1 MSVRPVSPDTATV
14 LCAPV
19 RLCVWLLPAP
29 TAERSVRT
37 ETASPAEPKI
47 HTRWPFLEKTF
58 ADAGLGGLALEEA
71 EWAGAQPGRVGDAG
85 GWIPAPGFSFKPLPC
100 LHASLSWPW
109 VFKGIATCCLL
120 TEAVFHSSGWSAST
134 WWRTKRPVLVSSLK

>member
-1 MSVRPVSPDTATV
+1 MSARPVFPDTATV
-14 LCAPV
+14 LRAPV

-71 EWAGAQPGRVGDAG
+71 EWAGAQPGRVGSPLWG
-85 GWIPAPGFSFKPLPC
+85 FRLSPFSVSTPLCPGL
-100 LHASLSWPW
+100 
-109 VFKGIATCCLL
+109 G
-120 TEAVFHSSGWSAST
+120 
-134 WWRTKRPVLVSSLK
+134 SLKE